1 MNGCAKWP
9 PDMLKSQDVE
19 VFSGAIS
26 NFFSNTTRRPAV
38 VRSSYLAGTA
48 HALPKA
54 DFSGMVELGGRYR
67 GWVCFS
73 ASRGLLSHVLV
84 SMGLGS
90 YTDAHHLDLVGEIA
104 NVMIGQ
110 AQRHFGN
117 DMKISVPKA
126 FPGNA
131 AALVSESNSLPVL
144 LPMTWNSY
152 EAVLA
157 VQLVDLR
164 RPAVS

>member
-1 MNGCAKWP
+1 MNGCAKSR
-9 PDMLKSQDVE
+9 PDMLKSQDVQ

-26 NFFSNTTRRPAV
+26 AFFNNSTRRPAI
-38 VRSSYLAGTA
+38 VRSSYLAETA
-48 HALPKA
+48 HPLPKA
-54 DFSGMVELGGRYR
+54 DFSGVVDLGGRYQ

-84 SMGLGS
+84 SMGLGG
-90 YTDAHHLDLVGEIA
+90 YTDAGHLDLVGEIA

-110 AQRHFGN
+110 AQRHFG
-117 DMKISVPKA
+117 DDLKISVPRT

-144 LPMTWNSY
+144 LPMTWNGY

-157 VQLVDLR
+157 VHLVDSR
-164 RPAVS
+164 RGAAS